1 MLNKEMVSEAKI
13 IITPKELQI
22 ISAIN
27 ILGALKNN
35 NSKLCKAMLILKLSL
50 YLAKVK
56 QDDPKALANALTI
69 FDDALNFVDVKD
81 IKDELIQ

>member
-1 MLNKEMVSEAKI
+1 MFNKEIVSEAKI

-35 NSKLCKAMLILKLSL
+35 KSKLSKAMLILKLSL
-50 YLAKVK
+50 W
-56 QDDPKALANALTI
+56 LANIRQNDPETLKSAMAV
-69 FDDALNFVDVKD
+69 FDSAVNFVDVKS